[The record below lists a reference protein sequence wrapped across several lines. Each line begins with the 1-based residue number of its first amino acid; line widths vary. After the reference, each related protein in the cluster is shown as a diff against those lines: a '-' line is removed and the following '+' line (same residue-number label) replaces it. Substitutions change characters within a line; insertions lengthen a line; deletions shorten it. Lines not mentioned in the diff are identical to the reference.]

1 MASENPSAFTDSVMF
16 STVPS
21 LLDTSVKVVVLNLTS
36 GNDLERLPLHIKDKC
51 LTLMC
56 KRGIIS
62 DSNITA
68 VLHNRL
74 QKLDL
79 SESEVT
85 DAGLAKLSK
94 CPQLKKIDLNSIKE
108 SRTAVTTQ
116 GITALSQFC
125 RQLQV
130 VYVRRC
136 INLTDDAIIALSQNC
151 PQLRDLNIGGCPN
164 ITDRTLTAL
173 GQYSH
178 FLKSLNFSRANI
190 TDDGVFN
197 LVNGTCAKTLKEIHM
212 DHCKHLTDEAVEAV
226 TQFCPQI
233 NILLFHG
240 CPLITEQARMA
251 LEELAVGRTSQMKHV
266 TWTIY

>member
-1 MASENPSAFTDSVMF
+1 MASEKPGAFTDSMMF
-16 STVPS
+16 PTVPS
-21 LLDTSVKVVVLNLTS
+21 LLDSSVKVVVLNLDS
-36 GNDLERLPLHIKDKC
+36 GSDLESLPLHIKDKC

-62 DSNITA
+62 DSNIRA

-85 DAGLAKLSK
+85 DAGLANLSK

-116 GITALSQFC
+116 GITALSQYC
-125 RQLQV
+125 HQLQV

-136 INLTDDAIIALSQNC
+136 VNLTDDALIALSQNC

-178 FLKSLNFSRANI
+178 FLKSLNFSRAN
-190 TDDGVFN
+190 
-197 LVNGTCAKTLKEIHM
+197 EIHM
-212 DHCKHLTDEAVEAV
+212 DHCKHLTDESVEAI

-233 NILLFHG
+233 NILIFHG

-251 LEELAVGRTSQMKHV
+251 LEELTVGRTSQMKHV